1 MKTKKK
7 HWLHVSFP
15 LEGWLHKHLYFRD
28 DKEFAIF
35 LVWAMFV
42 ALLIYEVR

>member
-1 MKTKKK
+1 MKKK
-7 HWLHVSFP
+7 HWVHSEFH
-15 LEGWLHKHLYFRD
+15 LEKWLHKHLMFED

-42 ALLIYEVR
+42 ALLIYNVR